1 MLVRLL
7 RKEEAAFDPDSIKAM
22 TMAYDSVRDVLRL
35 SNVDD
40 PLTEIIAKHVIDL
53 AKMGQLDP
61 DRIRDLVLARMR
73 L

>member
-1 MLVRLL
+1 VLVRLL
-7 RKEEAAFDPDSIKAM
+7 RKEEAAFDPDAIKAM

-61 DRIRDLVLARMR
+61 DRLRDLVLARMR